1 MADTIGVPLEIVD
14 DSAGSEFARAQTGLL
29 FNLPVPPS
37 EREQLD
43 PGLSLCMIVKNE
55 ERFLAECLASVRDVV
70 DEINVVDTG
79 STDRTVEIA
88 REFGANVIVRE
99 WRDDFGWARNESLQ
113 LATKRWTLVL
123 DADEEVAAESLPLL
137 RALRETPADL
147 TGVYVQIQ
155 NEVDDLS
162 GAASTMTHMLP
173 RIFPTTPRI
182 RYRNVI
188 HENVMVDGER
198 HLLSVMSPV
207 VVRHKGYTSEIMDA
221 RGKYERNQPLLER
234 ALREAADDAFSW
246 FNFGVAA
253 IAAGD
258 HATGIDVLEKMFA
271 MPGPTRAF
279 FPIAKVM
286 LAYAYADGR
295 GDLDRALEIIDQALR
310 DTPEHGNVVFT
321 RAHLLSRMRRFDEAR
336 AEYERAIACRA
347 QALHHAMVDD
357 EIFTW
362 KSALNVASTYVK
374 EDRIEEAV
382 PWFER
387 ALANKPESAMLRT
400 LLANAYERAG
410 RYYDA
415 ERTFRE
421 GADRAGEA
429 GITEYVNYLMRR
441 RRFAEAFE
449 RLEQRRD
456 GISDAAYVT
465 LLLSAAA
472 VTQRESLGDPEPFAL
487 RALELEPGNGIALR
501 VLQDLYEA
509 RGETAK
515 SVRLRAAELDA
526 PVATAAD
533 YGRRSHRLLE
543 EGRLEDA
550 LAAARA
556 GLAVA
561 PNDAVLSYNA
571 GLAAARLRRD
581 AEALAHLD
589 GVAHGDRHATAA
601 LALRAEIERRS
612 GDLDAA
618 RAALERVRT
627 LPAPDEP
634 MLRHAALGLATALL
648 EAGRIAEAS
657 QVAAFAL
664 G

>member
-1 MADTIGVPLEIVD
+1 VPLEIVD
-14 DSAGSEFARAQTGLL
+14 EFSESEFARAQTGLL
-29 FNLPVPPS
+29 FNLPVPPG
-37 EREQLD
+37 EREQL
-43 PGLSLCMIVKNE
+43 PAGLSLCMIVKNE
-55 ERFLAECLASVRDVV
+55 ERFLAECLASVKDVV

-88 REFGANVIVRE
+88 RSFGANVIFRE
-99 WRDDFGWARNESLQ
+99 WRDDFGWARNESLAM
-113 LATKRWTLVL
+113 ATKRWTLVL
-123 DADEEVAAESLPLL
+123 DADEEITAESLPLL

-155 NEVDDLS
+155 NLVDDLS
-162 GAASTMTHMLP
+162 GGASTMTHMLP

-188 HENVMVDGER
+188 HENVMVDDER

-207 VVRHKGYTSEIMDA
+207 LVRHKGYTSEIMDA

-246 FNFGVAA
+246 FNFGTAA

-258 HATGIDVLEKMFA
+258 YATGIDVLEKMFA
-271 MPGPTRAF
+271 MPGPARAF
-279 FPIAKVM
+279 FPIAKTM

-295 GDLDRALEIIDQALR
+295 GDLDRAMEVIDDALR
-310 DTPEHGNVVFT
+310 DTPEHANVVFT

-336 AEYERAIACRA
+336 AEYERAIGCRA

-362 KSALNVASTYVK
+362 KSPLNIASTYVK
-374 EDRIEEAV
+374 EERIEDAV

-387 ALANKPESAMLRT
+387 ALTNKPDSSMLRT
-400 LLANAYERAG
+400 LLANAYERSG
-410 RYYDA
+410 RFYDA
-415 ERTFRE
+415 ERMFRE
-421 GADRAGEA
+421 AADRAGEA
-429 GITEYVNYLMRR
+429 GIVEYVNYLMRR

-449 RLEQRRD
+449 RLEQRRE
-456 GISDAAYVT
+456 GIGDAAYVT
-465 LLLSAAA
+465 LLLSAAT
-472 VTQRESLGDPEPFAL
+472 VTQRENLGDPEPFAL
-487 RALELEPGNGIALR
+487 RALELEPGNGVALR
-501 VLQDLYEA
+501 LLQELYEA
-509 RGETAK
+509 RGETEKAA
-515 SVRLRAAELDA
+515 RLRAAELDA
-526 PVATAAD
+526 PLATAAD

-543 EGRLEDA
+543 EGRLDDA

-556 GLAVA
+556 GLEVA
-561 PNDAVLSYNA
+561 PGDAVLSYNA

-581 AEALAHLD
+581 AEAFAHLGD
-589 GVAHGDRHATAA
+589 VAPGDVHATAA

-618 RAALERVRT
+618 LATLQRVRT
-627 LPAPDEP
+627 LPAPDEA
-634 MLRHAALGLATALL
+634 MLQHATLGLATALL
-648 EAGRIAEAS
+648 EAGRIADAGKL
-657 QVAAFAL
+657 AALAL